1 MPVEEIAG
9 SLLGGI
15 ARFIAWMFVDL
26 LFHTII
32 LGTGYMVMSV
42 LAPKKGPS
50 ENACAIAGLITWALI
65 AMTGF
70 GIYRA
75 TLA

>member
-15 ARFIAWMFVDL
+15 ARFLAWMFVDL

-42 LAPKKGPS
+42 LAPKKEPS
-50 ENACAIAGLITWALI
+50 ETACAIAGLIAWILI
-65 AMTGF
+65 ALTVF
-70 GIYRA
+70 GLYRA

>member
-1 MPVEEIAG
+1 MPVEEVAG

-15 ARFIAWMFVDL
+15 ARFFAWMFVDL

-32 LGTGYMVMSV
+32 LGTGYIV
-42 LAPKKGPS
+42 LNVVAPKNQPS
-50 ENACAIAGLITWALI
+50 ENACAIAGLITWVLI
-65 AMTGF
+65 ALTVF

>member
-1 MPVEEIAG
+1 MPVEEVAG

-15 ARFIAWMFVDL
+15 GRFIAWMFVDL

-32 LGTGYMVMSV
+32 LGTGHLVLSV
-42 LAPKKGPS
+42 LAPKKEPS
-50 ENACAIAGLITWALI
+50 ENACAAAGLITWALI
-65 AMTGF
+65 ALTVF

>member
-15 ARFIAWMFVDL
+15 ARFIAWMLVDV

-32 LGTGYMVMSV
+32 LGTGYLVLSV
-42 LAPKKGPS
+42 LAPKKEPS
-50 ENACAIAGLITWALI
+50 EDNCAAAGMITWVLI
-65 AMTGF
+65 ALTVF

>member
-15 ARFIAWMFVDL
+15 GRFIAWMFVDL
-26 LFHTII
+26 LFHTVI
-32 LGTGYMVMSV
+32 LGTGYMVLSV
-42 LAPKKGPS
+42 LAPNAERS
-50 ENACAIAGLITWALI
+50 ENACAAAGLITWALI
-65 AMTGF
+65 ALTVF